1 MEHSVRT
8 SPIEQVSTR
17 IQAALAAADWPLLTR
32 LCRQALR
39 KNGRNLTA
47 HRLLGFSLHKQKET
61 DAALKAYRHAT
72 ALCPSDAEL
81 LINQANVLLECARQS
96 EALPILEKVCT
107 LRPLQAI
114 CWLKLAQCCYTLGL
128 HDKGFKASQRASGL
142 SENEGDRAAA
152 LMQSAIHRRELG
164 EVREA
169 VLDCEAAIALEPFNV
184 GNYTNKQLFMLA
196 DPQVNAVQLAAAA
209 REFANVFEAPL
220 KRQWPSF
227 ESHQQDPWRRLKIGF
242 ISPDFRD
249 HSVMY
254 FVEGLLAQLDRRQF
268 EVHAFFLYPRGDL
281 VTDRV
286 KRHADHFVSL
296 AGLGAQE
303 QAKAIRANGIDILID
318 LAGHTGY
325 NALLA
330 LAYKA
335 APVQI
340 SWLGYPAT
348 TGLDAVDYKFTDEIT
363 DPHDAD
369 QQYTEQL
376 YRLPTLFCCY
386 RPMLRNPL
394 WRYQPQYLVQP
405 TPAIRNEFIT
415 FGSCNNLGK
424 LTDEVLSLWGV
435 ILNKI
440 PRSRLL
446 IEGKNLDI
454 PEFAATYRQRCATL
468 GIDIARL
475 DLVPLDRANQY
486 LTYHQIDIALDPFPL
501 TGGTTTFDALWMGVP
516 VVSMSGD
523 SFKSRMGV
531 GLLTHLGRS
540 EWLANDPGDYARIAQ
555 KLAGD
560 VAELNEIR
568 LHLRYAVEN
577 SVLMREDIFNF
588 HFGEGLRA
596 MWLRWQ
602 AKARHPDDSFAQEKT
617 LQDWL
622 AHMPTEWEHA
632 PVPGVGL
639 QAGLRVSLQEAHQ
652 HLQVAVDKAKQ
663 KTRPVPQAGGIRL
676 EDRNW
681 IAVTELAE
689 IVLSAVPHDP
699 VALACLAEVEHAHG
713 HTDFAVTYLRYATQ
727 SLGASDD
734 AGQFTT

>member
-1 MEHSVRT
+1 MDHSVRPST
-8 SPIEQVSTR
+8 VDQVSIR

-39 KNGRNLTA
+39 KNGRNLFA
-47 HRLLGFSLHKQKET
+47 HRFLGFSLHKQKET
-61 DAALKAYRHAT
+61 EAALKAYRHAA

-81 LINQANVLLECARQS
+81 LINQANILLECARQN
-96 EALPILEKVCT
+96 EALPILEKVCA
-107 LRPLQAI
+107 LKPLHAV

-128 HDKGFKASQRASGL
+128 HDKGFKASQKASSL
-142 SENEGDRAAA
+142 ADNEHDRAAA

-169 VLDCEAAIALEPFNV
+169 VRDCETAIRLEPNNI

-196 DPQVNAVQLAAAA
+196 DPQVNAAQLAAAA

-220 KRQWPSF
+220 KSLWPGI
-227 ESHQQDPWRRLKIGF
+227 ESDQQAPWQRLKVGF

-254 FVEGLLAQLDRRQF
+254 FIEGLLAQLDRRQF
-268 EVHAFFLYPRGDL
+268 EVHAFFLYPRGDQ
-281 VTDRV
+281 VTERV

-296 AGLGAQE
+296 AGLSASE
-303 QAKAIRANGIDILID
+303 QAKAIRAHGIDILID

-330 LAYKA
+330 LAHKA
-335 APVQI
+335 APVQV

-348 TGLDAVDYKFTDEIT
+348 TGLDAIDYKFTDEIT
-363 DPHDAD
+363 DPQDAD
-369 QQYTEQL
+369 EQYSEQL

-394 WRYQPQYLVQP
+394 WRYQPQYLVKP
-405 TPAIRNEFIT
+405 TPGLQNQFIT

-424 LTDEVLSLWGV
+424 LTDDVLNLWGA
-435 ILNKI
+435 ILSTI
-440 PRSRLL
+440 PNSRLL
-446 IEGKNLDI
+446 IEGKNLEI
-454 PEFAATYRQRCATL
+454 PEFADAYRQRCASL
-468 GIDIARL
+468 GVDVTRL
-475 DLVPLDRANQY
+475 NLVPLDRANQY

-516 VVSMSGD
+516 VVSMRGD

-540 EWLANDPGDYARIAQ
+540 EWLASDTDEYARIAQ
-555 KLAGD
+555 KLASD
-560 VAELNEIR
+560 IAELNETR
-568 LHLRYAVEN
+568 LHLRSAVEH

-596 MWLRWQ
+596 MWLRWL
-602 AKARHPDDSFAQEKT
+602 ALVRYPNDSTAQEKAI
-617 LQDWL
+617 QDWL
-622 AHMPTEWEHA
+622 PHMPTEWESA

-639 QAGLRVSLQEAHQ
+639 QAGLRLSLYEAHQ
-652 HLQVAVDKAKQ
+652 LLQVAVEKAKQ
-663 KTRPVPQAGGIRL
+663 KARPVLQEGGRRL
-676 EDRNW
+676 EDPNW

-689 IVLSAVPHDP
+689 TVLSAVPHDP

-727 SLGASDD
+727 SLGAGNS
-734 AGQFTT
+734 AV